1 MGNKNQ
7 KQSLNEINSNS
18 SVLNLS
24 LESNKE
30 SSPDSLKI
38 HNNNNDLIK
47 ELKNEVDLPIENE
60 LPCPAGMGVFLLSLR
75 FPFYILNSFFSTRIW
90 KVYFWECYFYCGRL

>member
-60 LPCPAGMGVFLLSLR
+60 YIESSEFLLEGRAKNKR
-75 FPFYILNSFFSTRIW
+75 FFC
-90 KVYFWECYFYCGRL
+90 K